1 MVTDSPSVCPL
12 LDDEELEELDEAA
25 LLLTSHETWVISDRL
40 TSAGVIQK
48 PKHERRTTHVSE
60 GK

>member
-25 LLLTSHETWVISDRL
+25 LVLTSHDTRAIRDQL
-40 TSAGVIQK
+40 TSAGGD
-48 PKHERRTTHVSE
+48 SE
-60 GK
+60 TET

>member
-25 LLLTSHETWVISDRL
+25 PLLTSHDGWTR
-40 TSAGVIQK
+40 SAIN
-48 PKHERRTTHVSE
+48 
-60 GK
+60 